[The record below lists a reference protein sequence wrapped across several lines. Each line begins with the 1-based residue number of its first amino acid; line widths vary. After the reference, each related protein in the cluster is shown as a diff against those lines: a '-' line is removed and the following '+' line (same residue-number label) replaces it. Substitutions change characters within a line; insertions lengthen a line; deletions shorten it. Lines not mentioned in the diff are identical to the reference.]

1 MLSPPIKTLSPIIII
16 IIIIIIDDNSREQFV
31 SHKSQFMLLYE

>member
-1 MLSPPIKTLSPIIII
+1 MLSPPIKTLSPIII